1 MTYLCKKLKMMNK
14 KVILMILDG
23 WGKSPDPKVS
33 AIDNANVP
41 FINSL
46 YQNYPSAQLRTD
58 GLNVGL
64 PEGQMGNS
72 EVGHM
77 NLGAGRIVYQDL
89 AKINLAV
96 AHQTLAKE
104 QVLVDAFTY
113 AKENNKKVHF
123 LGLVSDGGV
132 HSHTSH
138 LRGLI
143 DASQEY
149 GLDQVYVH
157 AFTDGRDVDPKSG
170 AKYIQDLEEHIKDTP
185 VKIASIIGRYYAMDR
200 DKRWERVKLAY
211 DLVVNA
217 IGTPSKNAVASI
229 LDSYSH
235 HVTDEFIEPIVMVDE
250 QDKPLA
256 TIVEGDVV
264 IFFNFRTDR
273 GRELTEALSQHD
285 FHEQNMHKL
294 NLYYVTLT
302 NYDETYQNVKVV
314 YNKDNITETLG
325 EVLEKAGK
333 KQIRIAETEKYPHV
347 TFFFSGGR
355 ETPFEGE
362 SRILRNSPKVATY
375 DLQPEMSAYELTA
388 ALVPELNKKEVDFV
402 CLNFANGD
410 MVGHTGIMS
419 AAILACEA
427 VDACVK
433 QVIEAALANDYTTI
447 VIADHGNCETMI
459 NPDGSPNTAHTTNP
473 VPIILVDKELKNIQN
488 GVLGDIA
495 PTILELMGIQ
505 QPNAMTC
512 HSLL

>member
-1 MTYLCKKLKMMNK
+1 MNK

-149 GLDQVYVH
+149 GLENVFVH

-170 AKYIQDLEEHIKDTP
+170 AKYIQDLENHIKDTP

-229 LDSYSH
+229 LESYSKEI
-235 HVTDEFIEPIVMVDE
+235 TDEFIEPIVMVDE
-250 QDKPLA
+250 NEKPLA

-302 NYDETYQNVKVV
+302 NYDETYLNVKVV

-355 ETPFEGE
+355 EVPFEGE

-388 ALVPELNKKEVDFV
+388 ALIPELNKGEVDFV

-410 MVGHTGIMS
+410 MVGHTGIME
-419 AAILACEA
+419 AAIKACEA
-427 VDACVK
+427 VDVCTK
-433 QVIEAALANDYTTI
+433 QVIEAALDNNYTTI

-473 VPIILVDKELKNIQN
+473 VPIILVDKDLKNIQN

-495 PTILELMGIQ
+495 PTILELMGVP
-505 QPNAMTC
+505 QPEAMTC

>member
-1 MTYLCKKLKMMNK
+1 MNK

-33 AIDNANVP
+33 AIDNANIP

-46 YQNYPSAQLRTD
+46 YKKYPSAQLRTD

-77 NLGAGRIVYQDL
+77 NLGAGRIIYQDL

-96 AHQTLAKE
+96 ENKTLNNE
-104 QVLVDAFTY
+104 QVLVDAFQY
-113 AKENNKKVHF
+113 AKDKNVNVHL
-123 LGLVSDGGV
+123 LGLLSDGGV

-138 LRGLI
+138 LRSLI
-143 DASQEY
+143 DATEAF
-149 GLDQVYVH
+149 GLKKVFVH

-170 AKYIQDLEEHIKDTP
+170 TLYLEDLWNYIHDTN
-185 VKIASIIGRYYAMDR
+185 VKIASVIGRYYAMDR
-200 DKRWERVKLAY
+200 DKRWERIKKAY
-211 DLVVNA
+211 DLLVH
-217 IGTPSKNAVASI
+217 GTGKKSKDAVLSL
-229 LDSYSH
+229 LDSYKKNS
-235 HVTDEFIEPIVMVDE
+235 TDEFIEPLIMVDN
-250 QDKPLA
+250 DDNPLA
-256 TIVEGDVV
+256 TIQENDVV

-273 GRELTEALSQHD
+273 GRELTEALSQKD
-285 FHEQNMHKL
+285 FPEQNMQKL

-302 NYDETYQNVKVV
+302 NYDETYQNIKVV

-325 EVLEKAGK
+325 EVLEKAAK

-355 ETPFEGE
+355 EQPFEGE
-362 SRILRNSPKVATY
+362 SRILKNSPKVATY
-375 DLQPEMSAYELTA
+375 DLQPEMSAFELA
-388 ALVPELNKKEVDFV
+388 EALVPELNKGEVDFV

-410 MVGHTGIMS
+410 MVGHTGMMD
-419 AAILACEA
+419 AAIKACEA
-427 VDACVK
+427 VDKCVEK
-433 QVIEAALANDYTTI
+433 VITAALANNYTTLI
-447 VIADHGNCETMI
+447 IADHGNCETMI

-473 VPIILVDKELKNIQN
+473 VPIIIVDNEQINIHD

-495 PTILELMGIQ
+495 PTILELMGVAK
-505 QPNAMTC
+505 PEVMSC
-512 HSLL
+512 KSLL

>member
-1 MTYLCKKLKMMNK
+1 MNK

-46 YQNYPSAQLRTD
+46 YDNYPSAQLRTD

-96 AHQTLAKE
+96 ANNTLAKE
-104 QVLVDAFTY
+104 PVLIDAFTY

-143 DASQEY
+143 TASQEY
-149 GLDQVYVH
+149 GLENVFVH

-170 AKYIQDLEEHIKDTP
+170 KQYIQDLEDFMAPTTAKL
-185 VKIASIIGRYYAMDR
+185 ASVVGRYYAMDR

-211 DLVVNA
+211 DLVVN
-217 IGTPSKNAVASI
+217 GTGKPTQNAVAAI
-229 LDSYSH
+229 EESYAKD
-235 HVTDEFIEPIVMVDE
+235 VTDEFIDPLVVVDATN
-250 QDKPLA
+250 KPLA
-256 TIVEGDVV
+256 TIQGDDVV

-273 GRELTEALSQHD
+273 GRELTEALSQKD

-294 NLYYVTLT
+294 PLYYVTLT
-302 NYDETYQNVKVV
+302 NYDETYENVKVV

-325 EVLEKAGK
+325 EVLEKANK

-362 SRILRNSPKVATY
+362 TRILRNSPKVATY
-375 DLQPEMSAYELTA
+375 DLKPEMSAYELKD
-388 ALVPELNKKEVDFV
+388 ALVPELNKGEVDFV

-410 MVGHTGIMS
+410 MVGHTGVMS
-419 AAILACEA
+419 AAIQACEA

-433 QVIEAALANDYTTI
+433 EVIEAALANDYTTI

-473 VPIILVDKELKNIQN
+473 VPIILVDKELKKIND

-495 PTILELMGIQ
+495 PTILELMGIEK
-505 QPNAMTC
+505 PAVMTS